1 MKKVSEFM
9 KEQPYTTAV
18 LCAVGLTAGFLV
30 GVATKNLIEL
40 QITENRKKLA
50 CNDAYDVICVQAHA
64 CTGNPVKEC
73 DDFVEKNEMCNVN
86 LPDVQMIYRCKED
99 LRNVECTDD
108 MPVSCLTFM
117 E

>member
-1 MKKVSEFM
+1 MKKVIQLM
-9 KEQPYTTAV
+9 KEQPYTTFSA
-18 LCAVGLTAGFLV
+18 CTTGLVAGLLI
-30 GVATKNLIEL
+30 GISIKNVIEL
-40 QITENRKKLA
+40 QITENKKKAA
-50 CNDAYDVICVQAHA
+50 CNDAYSVICVQAHA

-86 LPDVQMIYRCKED
+86 LPDIQMIYHCKED

>member
-1 MKKVSEFM
+1 MKKIVEFM
-9 KEQPYTTAV
+9 KQPYTTTL
-18 LCAVGLTAGFLV
+18 LCAAGLMAGFGIGIASKKLV
-30 GVATKNLIEL
+30 EL
-40 QITENRKKLA
+40 QITENTKKVV
-50 CNDAYDVICVQAHA
+50 CKDAYGVLCVQAHA

-73 DDFVEKNEMCNVN
+73 DDFVEKNEMCNIN
-86 LPDVQMIYRCKED
+86 LPDIQIIYRCKED